1 MGRVSVPY
9 GVQGW
14 IRIQSY
20 SGSLDG
26 LAAYPTWWLGK
37 GETFREFSLAEWRIH
52 GGALVARLE
61 GVTDR
66 TAAESLKG
74 LEIAIPRE
82 QLPAAGEN
90 EYYWTDLIGL
100 RVTNLAGETLG
111 EVVEVLGT
119 GANDVL
125 VVQDAGQQ
133 RLIPFVDPVV
143 RDVQIAGG
151 TMLVDWGADY

>member
-14 IRIQSY
+14 IRIQAY

-26 LAAYPTWWLGK
+26 LAAYPVWWLGK
-37 GETFREFSLAEWRIH
+37 NEEFREFSLAEWRIH
-52 GGALVARLE
+52 GGALIARLE

-66 TAAESLKG
+66 TAAEALKG

-82 QLPAAGEN
+82 QLPQAGEN

-100 RVTNLAGETLG
+100 RVTNLAGEALG
-111 EVVEVLGT
+111 EVTEVLGT

-125 VVQDAGQQ
+125 VVRDAGRQ

-143 RDVQIAGG
+143 RDVQVAGG
-151 TMLVDWGADY
+151 TMVVDWGADY